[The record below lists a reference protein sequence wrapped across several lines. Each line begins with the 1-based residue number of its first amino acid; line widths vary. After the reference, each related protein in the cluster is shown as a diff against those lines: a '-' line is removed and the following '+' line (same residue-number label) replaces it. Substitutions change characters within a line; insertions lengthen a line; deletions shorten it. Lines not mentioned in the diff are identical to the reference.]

1 MKSFSF
7 VFFLSFLC
15 SLLRAQSFDM
25 AISKAMQ
32 NNSKIKALQ
41 IQIEKLEDEAKIAR
55 KWDNPNITLGYN
67 ALYPNHPAY
76 RDDAMQ
82 SISISLAQKF
92 DLFAKKPIEGQKI
105 SLQKQIKILELK
117 SLQKNIIKD
126 IKIRMIRSDQD
137 KKRIEIL
144 KSTLNNISLFKRQ
157 IDSNSSDF
165 LLDEI
170 YKIEILETRIRL
182 KLNQFLQNQKEQVIE
197 FNEITFQEN
206 QEIDFNPTFQKF
218 WGKDYYKSSYELLI
232 QKYKEQIED
241 ENIAL
246 AKRSFW
252 SDPTFSLGYF
262 HRKNH
267 QDFLSF
273 GVSFSL
279 PIYGK
284 EVLILQNAHKQSQIT
299 KNTTLE
305 IENKIKSKIKKL
317 QNTLEKKGE
326 ELVLI
331 ESKLLPNAK
340 KLLTLYQ
347 KNISSSKSAMGAYH
361 QALNDLL
368 EAELLRIDVKGGIW
382 ITLCELESIG
392 EER

>member
-7 VFFLSFLC
+7 LFFLLCSFLG
-15 SLLRAQSFDM
+15 AQSFDV

-32 NNSKIKALQ
+32 NNSKIKTLQ
-41 IQIEKLEDEAKIAR
+41 IQIEKLEDEARIAR
-55 KWDNPNITLGYN
+55 KWDNPNIALGYN
-67 ALYPNHPAY
+67 ALYPNDPSY
-76 RDDAMQ
+76 RDDTMQ

-92 DLFAKKPIEGQKI
+92 DLFAKKPIESQKI
-105 SLQKQIKILELK
+105 SLQRQIKILELK
-117 SLQKNIIKD
+117 AFQKSLIKE
-126 IKIRMIRSDQD
+126 IKIRIIKSNQD
-137 KKRIEIL
+137 KKRIAIL
-144 KSTLNNISLFKRQ
+144 KSTLDNIALFKSQ

-170 YKIEILETRIRL
+170 YKMEILETKIKL
-182 KLNQFLQNQKEQVIE
+182 KLTQFLQNQKEQIIE

-206 QEIDFNPTFQKF
+206 QDIDFNPTFKKV
-218 WGKDYYKSSYELLI
+218 WSKDYYKFSYELLA
-232 QKYKEQIED
+232 QKYKEQIEE

-246 AKRSFW
+246 AKRSFF
-252 SDPTFSLGYF
+252 SDPTLNLGYF
-262 HRKNH
+262 HRKNY

-284 EVLILQNAHKQSQIT
+284 EVLSLQKAHKQSQIT

-317 QNTLEKKGE
+317 QNTLEKKRE